1 MLARRG
7 SVARAL
13 VAGQGRGCLSA
24 PVRRRRFA
32 SAAAAAASS
41 SPLKVAVC
49 AGDGIGVDVS
59 DATFRMLAAVQSSYG
74 FVVEPTFYD
83 WGCDYCDTH
92 GVCAP
97 DDMIDVSGRA

>member
-1 MLARRG
+1 M
-7 SVARAL
+7 
-13 VAGQGRGCLSA
+13 
-24 PVRRRRFA
+24 
-32 SAAAAAASS
+32 
-41 SPLKVAVC
+41 
-49 AGDGIGVDVS
+49 DVS